1 MTEKFKQKLKE
12 NGQNL
17 RWFYNVHIVTD
28 NVIDLTY
35 SGFTAQLN
43 GYAPV
48 SEDVQKHLNK
58 YLKNDRMD

>member
-1 MTEKFKQKLKE
+1 MVEKFKRKLKE

-17 RWFYNVHIVTD
+17 RWFYSKYVAPEED
-28 NVIDLTY
+28 IDLTY

-48 SEDVQKHLNK
+48 TELVKVQLSK
-58 YLKNDRMD
+58 YLKGE